1 MQYTV
6 EKIKTIREHM
16 KVAQSRQK
24 SYADNRRRDLEFQ
37 VGDKVFLRVSPWKG
51 VFHFGK
57 KGKLSSRY
65 IGPYEILGRV
75 GPVAYRVA
83 LPPDLA
89 QIHNV
94 FHMSVLRKYISDPSH
109 VIHYEPVQLQ
119 QNLSYEEQL
128 VKVLAR
134 RDKVQRTKVIPLVKV
149 LWRNHAV
156 EEASWEREDEIRS
169 KYPEL
174 FRGIGPIEPVAA
186 ELPEPKSKV
195 IEPTSEKF
203 LARIRV
209 KRDGGHRTAGELG

>member
-1 MQYTV
+1 M
-6 EKIKTIREHM
+6 RH
-16 KVAQSRQK
+16 
-24 SYADNRRRDLEFQ
+24 DLEFQ

-51 VFHFGK
+51 VFRFGK
-57 KGKLSSRY
+57 KGKLSPRY

-94 FHMSVLRKYISDPSH
+94 FRVSVLRKYISDPSH

-119 QNLSYEEQL
+119 QNLSYEEQP

-134 RDKVQRTKVIPLVKV
+134 RDKVLRTKVIPLVKI

-174 FRGIGPIEPVAA
+174 FRGEREEQDTP
-186 ELPEPKSKV
+186 LKV
-195 IEPTSEKF
+195 LLVNEE
-203 LARIRV
+203 
-209 KRDGGHRTAGELG
+209 